1 MDPPCLDSKSECTTP
16 RCLALPMQQFQVST
30 FNFKWTRN
38 NFGMRACRPFRSR
51 PSHRGL
57 KRGVPRSCAASLLL
71 LAAWLGGCAAADVLT
86 PRRRHRRRRLMR
98 NGQSGAGAQVSA
110 PARRTGSGI
119 RTSGTRCVRWHNA
132 PQHVR
137 VHYRCTCSPRPQ
149 PAPHRCAAARTMTT
163 VEAGPRMT
171 VALCGVVQMR
181 AGSARQTRPSPRPR
195 PSAMKLQAPGCAP

>member
-1 MDPPCLDSKSECTTP
+1 MFEFIFGVDPPCLDSKSECTTP

-86 PRRRHRRRRLMR
+86 P
-98 NGQSGAGAQVSA
+98 
-110 PARRTGSGI
+110 P
-119 RTSGTRCVRWHNA
+119 
-132 PQHVR
+132 
-137 VHYRCTCSPRPQ
+137 
-149 PAPHRCAAARTMTT
+149 PAPPPAPPHEKRPVRCGRPGQCSGETDGLRDTNERHAVRALAQRTPTR
-163 VEAGPRMT
+163 AS
-171 VALCGVVQMR
+171 AL
-181 AGSARQTRPSPRPR
+181 
-195 PSAMKLQAPGCAP
+195 